1 MLLRHNENN
10 EKSSHRLRENMC
22 KIYIWEISEYRK
34 KSQNL
39 RTRKQTTPHKHG
51 QSFEQTLNE
60 RKDINGKY
68 SHEKVFRSISH

>member
-1 MLLRHNENN
+1 MRTQVTDQAKISAKYIC
-10 EKSSHRLRENMC
+10 EKYPSVE
-22 KIYIWEISEYRK
+22 K

-60 RKDINGKY
+60 RKDTNGKY
-68 SHEKVFRSISH
+68 SHEKVFRSVSH